1 MLTWRPSQ
9 HMGVKVGPRDLTR
22 LATVGQALESE
33 RGLWC
38 QKAQGV
44 LVEYKVY
51 SFTNNGRIII
61 INPSSRTH
69 SSTKRESVGLGT
81 PSM

>member
-1 MLTWRPSQ
+1 MLTWRAYQ
-9 HMGVKVGPRDLTR
+9 LMAVKVGPRDLAR
-22 LATVGQALESE
+22 GATVGQALESQ
-33 RGLWC
+33 RGLWV

-44 LVEYKVY
+44 MVEYRVY

-69 SSTKRESVGLGT
+69 SSTKGESVGLGT